1 MNFRPQHLH
10 LLVVLH
16 ALLVEGSVTRAARR
30 LHLTQPAVS
39 QALAR
44 ARRLFD
50 DPLFLRTGTEMV
62 PTSRALSLSDEIER
76 WMSATRAILGP
87 DDFDPATEYR
97 EFQIG
102 SNDLSE
108 LVLLPPVVAA
118 LRREAPN
125 VTLSLRSVESA
136 PLTGREVREGRVDLI
151 LAGISPP
158 AGFVERPLFED
169 HFVLLARRGHPVL
182 DGRLTPADF
191 AALPQALV
199 SPHGS
204 GNRGQVD
211 DALADLGL
219 SRTVVL
225 STTRFA
231 TLPALLSQ
239 SDVIAAVP
247 SRFSRHPEARAVCEA
262 RELPFAAP
270 SFTMR
275 LAWHPRFENDPAHQ
289 WLRELAYRE
298 IMRTGRRTH

>member
-1 MNFRPQHLH
+1 MTIRAQQLH

-16 ALLVEGSVTRAARR
+16 ALLVEQSVTRAARR
-30 LHLTQPAVS
+30 LNLTQPAVS

-50 DPLFLRTGTEMV
+50 DPLFLRAGTRMI
-62 PTSRALSLSDEIER
+62 PTSRALSLFDGIEG
-76 WMSATRAILGP
+76 WMQATRAILDP
-87 DDFDPATEYR
+87 ADFDPATEYR

-108 LVLLPPVVAA
+108 ILLLPAVFAA
-118 LRREAPN
+118 IRRDAPN
-125 VTLSLRSVESA
+125 ITLSLRSVESA

-158 AGFVERPLFED
+158 AGFAERPLYEE

-182 DGRLTPADF
+182 RGRLTPADF
-191 AALPQALV
+191 AAMPQALV
-199 SPHGS
+199 SPQGS
-204 GNRGQVD
+204 GNRGPID

-219 SRTVVL
+219 TRTVFL

-231 TLPALLSQ
+231 SLPALLSQ
-239 SDVIAAVP
+239 SDLIAAVP
-247 SRFSRHPEARAVCEA
+247 SRFARHPEALAVCDA

-270 SFTMR
+270 RFTMR
-275 LAWHPRFENDPAHQ
+275 IAWHPRFETDAAHR

-298 IMRTGRRTH
+298 ILRATLDP